1 MAITTQLKYGSK
13 GDEVKELQTALNNN
27 GYNLD
32 VDGSYGSKTQAAVKD
47 YQTKNNLKVDGV
59 VGNQTW
65 GSLFPTE
72 TDGSTG
78 ENASNATTTTKKTA
92 LQLAMDSAPKY
103 NPDSDLVTQAKAA
116 LEAHLSSKPGEY
128 QSPYQQQI
136 NDTLDKILNRE
147 KFSYDL
153 NGDALYQ
160 QYKNQ
165 YSTLGQQA
173 MMDTMGQAAALTGGY
188 GNSYAQN
195 AGQQAYQGY
204 LQQLNDKV
212 PELAQLAYDM
222 YSREGDELLNQYSL
236 YADRENADY
245 NRYRDTLNDYY
256 TNLDFLTNQYQNERN
271 FDYQNYQDQLS
282 SAMWQSEFDE
292 AMRQF
297 NVAKGLAGSSGGS
310 GGSRSSSGKDSS
322 NKNNGGLSTEQIKIL
337 QGYYGVPMDGSWG
350 SQSKAAAGGLSAE
363 AAWAILPEAEKGS
376 YKDNTY
382 TTSTSTSDSKGWYDY
397 DNDTYNDVVK
407 SDGGYYSEALSDLKE
422 MKKKNGSNKDAES
435 FLLEMVGNN
444 LISRSDYLSLYNK
457 YRDNKL

>member
-153 NGDALYQ
+153 NGDALHQ
-160 QYKNQ
+160 QHKNQ

-204 LQQLNDKV
+204 LQQLNDRV

-222 YSREGDELLNQYSL
+222 YSREGDQLLNQYSM

-245 NRYRDTLNDYY
+245 NRHRDMLNDYY

-297 NVAKGLAGSSGGS
+297 NVAKGLTGNSGVGSSSKNPGGS
-310 GGSRSSSGKDSS
+310 ND
-322 NKNNGGLSTEQIKIL
+322 NGGLSKEQIKIL
-337 QGYYGVPMDGSWG
+337 QGYYGVEADGNWG
-350 SQSKAAAGGLSAE
+350 SKSKAAAGGLSAE

-376 YKDNTY
+376 YKDTYVPQNTGSY
-382 TTSTSTSDSKGWYDY
+382 TGNSGGGTIEEQSQRNQEVANVLGGSYYQTALNNIKSKKTLAEATSYLLDL
-397 DNDTYNDVVK
+397 YNDDYI
-407 SDGGYYSEALSDLKE
+407 SFSEYTRL
-422 MKKKNGSNKDAES
+422 
-435 FLLEMVGNN
+435 V
-444 LISRSDYLSLYNK
+444 NK
-457 YRDNKL
+457 YRNNDL